1 MTRRPVDQLTRKQIA
16 IMKKIYNTPQTEVM
30 QLETSVIMEAFGP
43 ASAPKDPFASAPKRR
58 TKVF

>member
-1 MTRRPVDQLTRKQIA
+1 MNELMNERKS
-16 IMKKIYNTPQTEVM
+16 IMKKQYIFPQTEVM
-30 QLETSVIMEAFGP
+30 QLGTSVIMEAFGP

>member
-1 MTRRPVDQLTRKQIA
+1 MVNDK
-16 IMKKIYNTPQTEVM
+16 MVNSFMEKKLYNTPQTEVL

-43 ASAPKDPFASAPKRR
+43 ASAPKDPFAGAPKRR

>member
-1 MTRRPVDQLTRKQIA
+1 
-16 IMKKIYNTPQTEVM
+16 MKKRIYSIPQTEVL